1 MPKAKKTP
9 AQRKEQIEDDL
20 VFEGSA
26 YLNPNGTVDGETLLE
41 IIRQSP
47 GVFSLLVLSAV
58 IHGDTDL
65 HEDTESKYHRLTED
79 LISGLAIVIER
90 AAEGD
95 ERAAI
100 QLTAIEK
107 LIKPEKFELP
117 LSKIKELVDRYETS
131 PMLARGWELRRL
143 MSALSNVIEPLKSGR
158 PDSINEPIRLTET
171 PSMFYYRTL
180 WNLAQKHW
188 KRNTTLQSL
197 AIRIYLEGL
206 QDAGITGEGAETI
219 TDRTLKRDLASVR
232 KWERDTNED
241 EKRRRG
247 RYKGE
252 AWSNSPITWFD
263 FSEGWKARKAKRTA
277 SAQAA
282 RKKRTGSKQRDKLS

>member
-1 MPKAKKTP
+1 MPKAKTH
-9 AQRKEQIEDDL
+9 AQIKEQIEADL

-41 IIRQSP
+41 IVRQTP

-58 IHGDTDL
+58 IFGDADL

-100 QLTAIEK
+100 QLKAIEK
-107 LIKPEKFELP
+107 LIKPEKFDLP
-117 LSKIKELVDRYETS
+117 LNKIKELLIDRYETS

-143 MSALSNVIEPLKSGR
+143 MSGLLSVVEPVKSGR
-158 PDSINEPIRLTET
+158 PGSINEPIRLIKS
-171 PSMFYYRTL
+171 PVYWYYKSL
-180 WNLAQKHW
+180 WELAQKHW
-188 KRNTTLQSL
+188 KPKATLQSL
-197 AIRIYLEGL
+197 AIRIYLEDL
-206 QDAGITGEGAETI
+206 QDAGVTGEGAETI

-232 KWERDTNED
+232 KWERDTDED

-247 RYKGE
+247 SYKGE
-252 AWSNSPITWFD
+252 AWSDSPITWFD
-263 FSEGWKARKAKRTA
+263 FSEGWKARKVR
-277 SAQAA
+277 A
-282 RKKRTGSKQRDKLS
+282 RKKRTGSKQRDELS